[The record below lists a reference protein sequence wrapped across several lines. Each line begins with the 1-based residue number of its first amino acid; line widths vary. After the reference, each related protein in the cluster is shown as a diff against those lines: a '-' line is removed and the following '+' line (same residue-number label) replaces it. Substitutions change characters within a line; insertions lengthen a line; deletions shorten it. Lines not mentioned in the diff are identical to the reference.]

1 VPGVDDLTR
10 PAPQAQTPT
19 MISRREFLGATASAA
34 GVLTVASSG
43 DVRAATPPGGSLGP
57 TPEPPPPPALPSP
70 AQRAWQDLDIGMFIH
85 FAPNTW
91 QEREYDDRS
100 TPLSAID
107 PDIDTDQW
115 VETAAGLGATYVVLV
130 AKHVGG
136 FCLWQTGTTDYS
148 IKSTPWRSG
157 RGDVLADLAASCAR
171 RDIRLGVYLSPRDD
185 SQGAANAGRCA
196 TPERQAA
203 YDLLYRQQLTELL
216 TRYGPIVELWLDGSS
231 VVPTGDLVRR
241 YAPGAM
247 VFQGPQATIRWVGNE
262 DGCAPYPAWNGL
274 ARADAATGIA
284 TALHGD
290 PDGDTWMPLEVD
302 VSLRRPNWF
311 WSTTNHVNLLSV
323 DQLLEIYYRSVGR
336 GAQLLLNVT
345 PDRTGHIPAA
355 DAARVRE
362 FGDEVR
368 RRFGTP
374 VAETRGTGV
383 ADAPGA
389 GNGGRGRRG
398 RAFTLQVPNGPRRV
412 DHVVLQEDL
421 SGGER
426 VRAYRLEGLV
436 DGAWTLLGTGSA
448 IGHRRI
454 HPVGPVT
461 ASALRVDC
469 TRSAGQTLLRRLA
482 AYDTRSAPPPTWQD
496 QPRLWADDDA
506 GAWADGRCD
515 VDLTRKIPAA
525 AQYRLR
531 FVGAG
536 GAAVSLSE
544 VMLTL
549 GGARQPHLVRPARG
563 RHDVLLLTIPGVGQP
578 VGVRARVR
586 GAARGMLLLRRQ

>member
-1 VPGVDDLTR
+1 
-10 PAPQAQTPT
+10 
-19 MISRREFLGATASAA
+19 
-34 GVLTVASSG
+34 
-43 DVRAATPPGGSLGP
+43 
-57 TPEPPPPPALPSP
+57 
-70 AQRAWQDLDIGMFIH
+70 MFVH

-100 TPLSAID
+100 TPLAAID

-115 VETAAGLGATYVVLV
+115 VETAAGLGAKYVVLV

-136 FCLWQTGTTDYS
+136 FCLWQTATNDYS
-148 IKSTPWRSG
+148 IRSTPWRGG
-157 RGDVLADLAASCAR
+157 RGDVMADLAASCAR
-171 RDIRLGVYLSPRDD
+171 RNIRLGVYLSPRDD

-203 YDLLYRQQLTELL
+203 YDTLYRQQLTEVL
-216 TRYGPIVELWLDGSS
+216 TRYGAICELWLDGSS
-231 VVPTGDLVRR
+231 IVPTGDLVHR
-241 YAPGAM
+241 YAPDAM

-262 DGCAPYPAWNGL
+262 DGFAPYPAWNGL

-290 PDGDTWMPLEVD
+290 PDGDAWMPLEVD

-311 WSTTNHVNLLSV
+311 WSTRNHVNLLSV

-345 PDRTGHIPAA
+345 PDRTGHVPAA
-355 DAARVRE
+355 DTERVRE

-374 VAETRGTGV
+374 LAET
-383 ADAPGA
+383 A
-389 GNGGRGRRG
+389 GMGRVV
-398 RAFTLQVPNGPRRV
+398 TLRLPAARQV
-412 DHVVLQEDL
+412 DHVVLQDDL
-421 SGGER
+421 LGGER

-448 IGHRRI
+448 IGHKRI
-454 HPVGPVT
+454 QPVGPVT
-461 ASALRVDC
+461 ASALRF
-469 TRSAGQTLLRRLA
+469 TATASAAAPRIRRFA
-482 AYDTRSAPPPTWQD
+482 AFDTGAAPPPTWQ
-496 QPRLWADDDA
+496 QPAQLWADDA
-506 GAWADGRCD
+506 VGAWTDGRCD

-531 FVGAG
+531 FVGTAG
-536 GAAVSLSE
+536 EPVALSD
-544 VMLTL
+544 VALTI
-549 GGARQPHLVRPARG
+549 GGARQPHLIRPVAG
-563 RHDVLLLTIPGVGQP
+563 RRDVLLLTIPGLGQP
-578 VGVRARVR
+578 IVIRARVR
-586 GAARGMLLLRRQ
+586 GAARGTLLLQRR

>member
-1 VPGVDDLTR
+1 MTTRRTFVAGLVGAGISGRLTGR
-10 PAPQAQTPT
+10 FA
-19 MISRREFLGATASAA
+19 RG
-34 GVLTVASSG
+34 SG
-43 DVRAATPPGGSLGP
+43 PHDSERQGPSPRAV
-57 TPEPPPPPALPSP
+57 PSP
-70 AQRAWQDLDIGMFIH
+70 AQRAWQDLEVGMFIH

-91 QEREYDDRS
+91 QEQEYDDRS

-115 VETAAGLGATYVVLV
+115 VDTAAGLGAKYIVLV

-136 FCLWQTGTTDYS
+136 FCLWQTATTDYS
-148 IKSTPWRSG
+148 IGQTPWRGGS
-157 RGDVLADLAASCAR
+157 GDVMADLAASCAR

-185 SQGAANAGRCA
+185 SQGAGGAGRCA
-196 TPERQAA
+196 NADRQAA

-216 TRYGPIVELWLDGSS
+216 TRYGPIAELWLDGSS

-241 YAPGAM
+241 YAPDAM

-262 DGCAPYPAWNGL
+262 DGFAPYPAWNGL

-290 PDGDTWMPLEVD
+290 PDGDAWMPLEVD

-345 PDRTGHIPAA
+345 PDRTGHVPEG

-368 RRFGTP
+368 RRFSTP
-374 VAETRGTGV
+374 AGET
-383 ADAPGA
+383 A
-389 GNGGRGRRG
+389 GMGRVV
-398 RAFTLQVPNGPRRV
+398 TLRLPEARRV
-412 DHVVLQEDL
+412 DRVVIEEALA
-421 SGGER
+421 SGER
-426 VRAYRLEGLV
+426 VREYRIEGLV

-448 IGHRRI
+448 IGHKRI

-461 ASALRVDC
+461 AAAIRLDC
-469 TRSAGQTLLRRLA
+469 TRSAATPVIRRLA
-482 AYDTRSAPPPTWQD
+482 AFDTGRAPPATWQA
-496 QPRLWADDDA
+496 QTAIWADDVA
-506 GAWADGRCD
+506 GEWANGRCEA
-515 VDLTRKIPAA
+515 DLTRKISAA
-525 AQYRLR
+525 AQYRVR
-531 FVGAG
+531 FVAPG
-536 GAAVSLSE
+536 GESVA
-544 VMLTL
+544 LTSVEL
-549 GGARQPHLVRPARG
+549 VIGGQAQPHLVRRASGRG
-563 RHDVLLLTIPGVGQP
+563 DVLLLTVPGLGQP
-578 VGVRARVR
+578 IVLQARVR
-586 GAARGMLLLRRQ
+586 GAPRGTLLLRRL

>member
-1 VPGVDDLTR
+1 V
-10 PAPQAQTPT
+10 AQTAR
-19 MISRREFLGATASAA
+19 MASRREFLHTTA
-34 GVLTVASSG
+34 GVTGALTVGAFG
-43 DVRAATPPGGSLGP
+43 DVRAAGLQQRPREARTSPR
-57 TPEPPPPPALPSP
+57 ALPSP
-70 AQRAWQDLDIGMFIH
+70 AQRAWQDLQVGMFIH

-100 TPLSAID
+100 TPLSAIN

-115 VETAAGLGATYVVLV
+115 VATAAGLGATYVVLV
-130 AKHVGG
+130 AKHAGG
-136 FCLWQTGTTDYS
+136 FCLWQTATTDYS
-148 IKSTPWRSG
+148 IKNTAWRGG

-171 RDIRLGVYLSPRDD
+171 RDLRLGVYLSPRDD
-185 SQGAANAGRCA
+185 AQGAANAGRCA

-241 YAPGAM
+241 YAPDAM

-262 DGCAPYPAWNGL
+262 DGFAPYPAWNGL

-290 PDGDTWMPLEVD
+290 PDGDVWMPLEVD

-311 WSTTNHVNLLSV
+311 WSTQNHVNLLSV

-374 VAETRGTGV
+374 LAET
-383 ADAPGA
+383 A
-389 GNGGRGRRG
+389 GMGRVP
-398 RAFTLQVPNGPRRV
+398 TLRLPEARRV

-421 SGGER
+421 AGGER
-426 VRAYRLEGLV
+426 VRAYRIEGLV

-448 IGHRRI
+448 IGHTRI

-469 TRSAGQTLLRRLA
+469 TRSAGPPLLRRLA
-482 AYDTRSAPPPTWQD
+482 VFDTGAAPPTTWE
-496 QPRLWADDDA
+496 QPAQLWADDA
-506 GAWADGRCD
+506 VGVWADGRCD
-515 VDLTRKIPAA
+515 VDLTRKLPAA

-544 VMLTL
+544 VVLTL
-549 GGARQPHLVRPARG
+549 GGARQPHLVRPAPG
-563 RHDVLLLTIPGVGQP
+563 RRDVLLLTIPGLGQP
-578 VGVRARVR
+578 VVVRARVR
-586 GAARGMLLLRRQ
+586 GAVRGTLLLQRP

>member
-1 VPGVDDLTR
+1 MT
-10 PAPQAQTPT
+10 T
-19 MISRREFLGATASAA
+19 RREFLGTAASAA
-34 GVLTVASSG
+34 GALAVGALGNVA
-43 DVRAATPPGGSLGP
+43 AA
-57 TPEPPPPPALPSP
+57 TPEPPPPQALPTP
-70 AQRAWQDLDIGMFIH
+70 AQRAWQDLEVGMFIH

-100 TPLSAID
+100 TPLAAID

-115 VETAAGLGATYVVLV
+115 VETAAGLGAKYVVLV

-136 FCLWQTGTTDYS
+136 FCLWQTATNDYS
-148 IKSTPWRSG
+148 IRSTPWRGG
-157 RGDVLADLAASCAR
+157 RGDVMADLAASCAR

-185 SQGAANAGRCA
+185 SQGAADAGRCA

-231 VVPTGDLVRR
+231 VVPTGDLVHR
-241 YAPGAM
+241 YAPDAM

-262 DGCAPYPAWNGL
+262 DGFAPYPAWNGL

-290 PDGDTWMPLEVD
+290 PDGDAWMPLEVD

-311 WSTTNHVNLLSV
+311 WSTQNHVNLLSV

-374 VAETRGTGV
+374 LAETVGM
-383 ADAPGA
+383 
-389 GNGGRGRRG
+389 GRVV
-398 RAFTLQVPNGPRRV
+398 TLRLPEARRV
-412 DHVVLQEDL
+412 DHIVLREDL

-448 IGHRRI
+448 IGHNRI
-454 HPVGPVT
+454 QPVGPIT

-469 TRSAGQTLLRRLA
+469 TRSAATPLIRRLA
-482 AYDTRSAPPPTWQD
+482 AFDTGAAPPPTWEQ
-496 QPRLWADDDA
+496 QARLWADDVA
-506 GAWADGRCD
+506 GVWTDGRCE

-531 FVGAG
+531 FVGAAGEPVALSDVALTIG
-536 GAAVSLSE
+536 GAP
-544 VMLTL
+544 
-549 GGARQPHLVRPARG
+549 QPHLVRAAAG
-563 RHDVLLLTIPGVGQP
+563 RRDVLLLTVPGLGQP
-578 VGVRARVR
+578 IVVRARVR
-586 GAARGMLLLRRQ
+586 GAARGTLLLQRR